1 MTRPR
6 FVSVLCVV
14 VALAGY
20 AVLWVGHR
28 QNWGWLHTVDWS
40 LLTPAHDIGIKH
52 SGWVQFWSVVSFVF
66 GPIPLRLLGLAAA
79 LVSLMKRQIRIAL
92 LLLTCA
98 PLNGFV
104 TAAAKGLA
112 GRPRP
117 VTALVY
123 APSTSFPSGHALEA
137 MASLLALLTVALP
150 LIRTQWLRIGAIV
163 VSALAVVMVGISR
176 VALNVH
182 HPSDVVAG
190 WALGYA
196 YFMLCL
202 WIFRPAPIRR
212 ALVTAQ

>member
-1 MTRPR
+1 MTRPQK
-6 FVSVLCVV
+6 VAVLCVV
-14 VALAGY
+14 AALAGY
-20 AVLWVGHR
+20 AALWVGHR

-40 LLTPAHDIGIKH
+40 LLTPAHDVGIKH
-52 SGWVQFWSVVSFVF
+52 PGWVQFWSVVSFVF

-79 LVSLMKRQIRIAL
+79 LFALVKRQVRIGL
-92 LLLTCA
+92 LLLACA

-104 TAAAKGLA
+104 TTAAKGLA

-117 VTALVY
+117 ATALVY
-123 APSTSFPSGHALEA
+123 ASSTSFPSGHALEA
-137 MASLLALLTVALP
+137 TASLLALLTFALP
-150 LIRTQWLRIGAIV
+150 LMKGPRLRGAVIA
-163 VSALAVVMVGISR
+163 VSGLAAVLVGIAR

-190 WALGYA
+190 WALGYV

-202 WIFRPAPIRR
+202 WIFRPAATRR

>member
-6 FVSVLCVV
+6 FVSALCVV
-14 VALAGY
+14 AALAGY